1 MSDDEPDRTVPRTP
15 PAPEHTAGPPAPTNT
30 GREGTQVQHD
40 APTHLFTPDALPVVP
55 GYVVSR
61 EIARGGM
68 GVVYAAHDPTFDRE
82 VAVKV
87 MHPGQDAARFVI
99 ESKVTAQLPHPG
111 IPPVYALGAL
121 ADGRPFLAMKLI
133 HGRTLADELKASDL
147 PPLLG
152 AFEQICQTVGFAHS
166 RDIIHRD
173 LKPANVMVG
182 AFGEVQVMDWGLA
195 KHVGS
200 EDTAGVADAYSGAGT
215 VQETVAGQVK
225 GTPSYMAPEQARG
238 QSVGP
243 AADVFALGGIL
254 AVTLTGKPPF
264 LGETVID
271 TVLKAAQ
278 AELGECFAQ
287 LDACGADAE
296 LVSVAKRCLAAKA
309 EDRFANGQEVAEAVA
324 AYRAGVDARLQQ
336 AERDRAVSA
345 AESREQRKRR
355 RVQLALAGLVV
366 LVAVGA
372 GVATNL
378 VRTKQAE
385 DRQAADKQR
394 ADDQLA
400 AEKKL
405 SDERLAGEQ
414 KRQADLRAADAAALA
429 KQRQARAD
437 GLVQALA
444 SADPA
449 GVPRL
454 IDDLKEYRDR
464 TAPKLRQ
471 LASQPVTTKPGLHA
485 RLALLADE
493 PAHAAVLAVYLPT
506 CLPDELLP
514 VVQLLKPH
522 AGAVAPGLWA
532 VLTNAK
538 ADAGKR
544 VRAACALAGLTP
556 DDARWKT
563 VAPAVADAVVKE
575 NALRA
580 VVWAQALDP
589 VRGELLAPLL
599 KRYASAR
606 ERIRG
611 GKLDESALVAEASGF
626 DLTASLLA
634 RYAVDRP
641 AELAELAVLVDAR
654 HYPLFAEAIRKNKV
668 AVVPILKAELAKKP
682 PEGLP
687 NDTLDA
693 ALEAHGKRR
702 GHAAAVLL
710 TLGEREAVWPVF
722 AFPKDGDPTARSYL
736 QERLAAIG
744 ADPAGLVRR
753 FGAEAD
759 VSARRAL
766 LVALGDFPVALV
778 PVAEREA
785 LVAKLLVLYRD
796 DPDSGLHSAIDW
808 LLRQKW
814 GKAKELAAI
823 DVELAREARGRVT
836 ARALAGAVPP
846 GPLGAVV
853 GPQLP
858 AARVAVGKDWFVNGE
873 GQTYA
878 VVRGPVEFTLGSPE
892 SEPGRIA
899 VNEPAHQ
906 KRIGRSFAIGTKEVT
921 VAEFLRFRPEHSWV
935 EQYSPDQDSPAVE
948 MTWYAAAEYCNWLSA
963 REGIPREQW
972 CYESNKDGAYDEG
985 MRMKVGH
992 LGLTGYRLPTE
1003 VESEYG
1009 CRSGSVTARY
1019 FGRGE
1024 GLLPRY
1030 GWFDKNAEDR
1040 AWPVGQLRPNER
1052 GLFDAL
1058 GNALEWVEDPG
1069 LLYVTGQKEDKEN
1082 SKYMS
1087 IDERI
1092 SRLLRGGSFVSR
1104 PDIVRCAL
1112 RNNGRP
1118 GNRLSTNGFR
1128 PVRTLLN

>member
-1 MSDDEPDRTVPRTP
+1 M
-15 PAPEHTAGPPAPTNT
+15 
-30 GREGTQVQHD
+30 
-40 APTHLFTPDALPVVP
+40 
-55 GYVVSR
+55 SR

-225 GTPSYMAPEQARG
+225 GTPAYMAPEQARG

-296 LVSVAKRCLAAKA
+296 LVAVAKRCLAAKA
-309 EDRFANGQEVAEAVA
+309 DDRYANGQEVAEAVA
-324 AYRAGVDARLQQ
+324 AYRAGVEARLQQ

-414 KRQADLRAADAAALA
+414 TRQADLRAADAAALA

-449 GVPRL
+449 GLPRL
-454 IDDLKEYRDR
+454 IDDLKEYRDL
-464 TAPKLRQ
+464 TGPKLRE
-471 LASQPVTTKPGLHA
+471 LAAQPVGTKPGLHA
-485 RLALLADE
+485 RLALSADE
-493 PAHAAVLAVYLPT
+493 PARAGEVAAYLPA
-506 CLPDELLP
+506 CRPDELLP

-532 VLTNAK
+532 VLMDAK

-556 DDARWKT
+556 DDARWK
-563 VAPAVADAVVKE
+563 AVSAAVTDAVVRANPVE
-575 NALRA
+575 FVSWSAALE
-580 VVWAQALDP
+580 P
-589 VRGELLAPLL
+589 VRGVLVPELLT
-599 KRYASAR
+599 RYPTAR
-606 ERIRG
+606 GKIES
-611 GKLDESALVAEASGF
+611 GKLAVSELAGEVSGY
-626 DLTASLLA
+626 DLTANLLA

-641 AELAELAVLVDAR
+641 AELAELAVIADPR
-654 HYPLFAEAIRKNKV
+654 HYTQFAGALRANK
-668 AVVPILKAELAKKP
+668 AGVVPVLKAELAKKP

-702 GHAAAVLL
+702 GLAAAALL
-710 TLGEREAVWPVF
+710 TLGGVGSGV
-722 AFPKDGDPTARSYL
+722 
-736 QERLAAIG
+736 
-744 ADPAGLVRR
+744 AGVRVPEGR
-753 FGAEAD
+753 RPDGAE
-759 VSARRAL
+759 L
-766 LVALGDFPVALV
+766 
-778 PVAEREA
+778 
-785 LVAKLLVLYRD
+785 
-796 DPDSGLHSAIDW
+796 
-808 LLRQKW
+808 
-814 GKAKELAAI
+814 
-823 DVELAREARGRVT
+823 
-836 ARALAGAVPP
+836 LAGAV
-846 GPLGAVV
+846 GG
-853 GPQLP
+853 
-858 AARVAVGKDWFVNGE
+858 RR
-873 GQTYA
+873 
-878 VVRGPVEFTLGSPE
+878 RGPG
-892 SEPGRIA
+892 GARAA
-899 VNEPAHQ
+899 V
-906 KRIGRSFAIGTKEVT
+906 
-921 VAEFLRFRPEHSWV
+921 
-935 EQYSPDQDSPAVE
+935 
-948 MTWYAAAEYCNWLSA
+948 
-963 REGIPREQW
+963 
-972 CYESNKDGAYDEG
+972 
-985 MRMKVGH
+985 
-992 LGLTGYRLPTE
+992 
-1003 VESEYG
+1003 
-1009 CRSGSVTARY
+1009 
-1019 FGRGE
+1019 
-1024 GLLPRY
+1024 
-1030 GWFDKNAEDR
+1030 
-1040 AWPVGQLRPNER
+1040 
-1052 GLFDAL
+1052 
-1058 GNALEWVEDPG
+1058 
-1069 LLYVTGQKEDKEN
+1069 
-1082 SKYMS
+1082 
-1087 IDERI
+1087 
-1092 SRLLRGGSFVSR
+1092 RGGSGRVGEAGAR
-1104 PDIVRCAL
+1104 DRAGRLPGGVGAGGGARAVRVAAAGAVP
-1112 RNNGRP
+1112 GRP
-1118 GNRLSTNGFR
+1118 GFGAALGHRLVAASEVGEGEGTGGHR
-1128 PVRTLLN
+1128 RGTGTRGARACGGSGAGGCGSAGSVGGGGRAAVAGTAGGGG